1 MNRLFRDS
9 IQVIRR
15 VLSSYTYFFLALGRI
30 EPISNR
36 FELKLKKN
44 KEEQEIMER
53 NKQSSVSDHLMR
65 EKGVILIDSV
75 DGCRQLNIEFFQV
88 VFSWNEKS
96 EQRDQS
102 VEFPVKF
109 KQKKKEKAT
118 ANEDGKGEE

>member
-1 MNRLFRDS
+1 
-9 IQVIRR
+9 
-15 VLSSYTYFFLALGRI
+15 
-30 EPISNR
+30 
-36 FELKLKKN
+36 
-44 KEEQEIMER
+44 MER

-109 KQKKKEKAT
+109 KQKKRKKLLQMKMEK
-118 ANEDGKGEE
+118 GKNKLIRKSISIDLFIQ